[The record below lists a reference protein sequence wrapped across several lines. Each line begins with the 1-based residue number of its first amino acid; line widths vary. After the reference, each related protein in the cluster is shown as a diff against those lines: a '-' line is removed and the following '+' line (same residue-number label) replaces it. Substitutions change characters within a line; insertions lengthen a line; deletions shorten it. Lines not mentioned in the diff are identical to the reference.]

1 MNKIRF
7 PIRFFVLLL
16 GISFGSCAQTKTGII
31 KAHAYMQ
38 LNIPGTIPVGDEHK
52 GPDTLY
58 RVYIESRADKNFIWS
73 AAYIGNNAFNII
85 SYKAVPPVTVG
96 NLTSTGEAA
105 VITTK
110 KGNILWQLNLEKNLS
125 KSQYSKNNARLKS
138 EVILKLRNKKKTH
151 FYKIKAILELQPEL
165 HM

>member
-1 MNKIRF
+1 MNRIRF
-7 PIRFFVLLL
+7 SIRFFVLLL

-110 KGNILWQLNLEKNLS
+110 KGNILWQLNLEKTSS
-125 KSQYSKNNARLKS
+125 KTQYSKNNTTVK
-138 EVILKLRNKKKTH
+138 EVILKMKSRKKSY
-151 FYKIKAILELQPEL
+151 FYKIKPILELQPEL